1 MLHLQNL
8 SYSHSNKTVLFQ
20 NLQLHL
26 HAKEKMAIIGNN
38 GVGKSTL
45 LKIIAG
51 EFFVSAGQLKTSADP
66 YYIPQIFG
74 QFNDWTIAKAMRV
87 ETKWKAL
94 KSILNGNVSE
104 LQLEL
109 LQDDWTIED
118 RCREALAYWQLF
130 KVDLDQTIGSL
141 SGGQKTKV
149 FLAGIQVHQPDLIL
163 LDEPSNYLDLE
174 ARNCLYQFLQS
185 CSCAMIVVSHDRNLL
200 NLLDAVG
207 ELNATGI
214 KYYGG
219 NYEFYLDQKKKEHQ
233 ALQED
238 IAATAK
244 SLRIAKEIDRETKE
258 RQNKL
263 NARGKNK
270 QEKSGV
276 AKIMMNTL
284 RNNAEKTSAKLKNIH
299 AEKVQGLKQELQSL
313 RSAIPNP
320 NQMKMEWDA
329 SALHVG
335 KRLFAAEGMN
345 IQFAEQQALWKKPI
359 SWLLNSGE
367 RWVIKGKNGVGKTT
381 LLQILLG
388 SIEPTI
394 GSIFRSECR
403 TVYIDQEYS
412 LVNRKLTVY
421 ELAREFNRTGFEEHE
436 INIRLHRFLFDKGD
450 WNTSCQELSGGE
462 RMRLLLC
469 CLNISQQSPDL
480 ILLDEPTNNLDLENL
495 EILTKA
501 INQYKGT
508 LIVVSHDEN
517 FLKDIKANSEFT
529 LE

>member
-1 MLHLQNL
+1 MLHLKNL

-20 NLQLHL
+20 NLHLHL
-26 HAKEKMAIIGNN
+26 QIKEKMAIIGNN

-51 EFFVSAGQLKTSADP
+51 ELFASGGQLKTSTEP

-94 KSILNGNVSE
+94 QSILKGDVSE

-109 LQDDWTIED
+109 LEDDWTIED
-118 RCREALAYWQLF
+118 RCREALAYWQLD
-130 KVDLDQTIGSL
+130 KPGLDQPIGSL

-149 FLAGIQVHQPDLIL
+149 FLAGLQVHQPDLIL
-163 LDEPSNYLDLE
+163 LDEPSNHLDLD
-174 ARNCLYQFLQS
+174 ARNCLYQFVQS
-185 CSCAMIVVSHDRNLL
+185 CSSSMIIVSHDRRLL

-214 KYYGG
+214 QYYGG
-219 NYEFYLDQKKKEHQ
+219 NYEFYLEQKKKEYQ

-238 IAATAK
+238 IAATTK
-244 SLRIAKEIDRETKE
+244 SLRLAKEIERETKE

-270 QEKSGV
+270 QENAGV

-284 RNNAEKTSAKLKNIH
+284 RNNAEKTSSKLKAVH
-299 AEKVQGLKQELQSL
+299 GEKIQGLKQELQSL
-313 RSAIPNP
+313 RSAIPDP
-320 NQMKMEWDA
+320 NQMKVDWDE
-329 SALHVG
+329 STLHQG
-335 KRLFAAEGMN
+335 KRLFSAEEMN
-345 IQFAEQQALWKKPI
+345 FQFAEQQLLWKVPI

-367 RWVIKGKNGVGKTT
+367 RWVIKGKNGAGKTT

-388 SIEPTI
+388 GMEPTI
-394 GSIFRSECR
+394 GTVYRSGCSS
-403 TVYIDQEYS
+403 VYIDQEYT
-412 LVNRKLTVY
+412 LVNRKMSVY

-436 INIRLHRFLFDKGD
+436 INIRLHRFLFDKDD
-450 WNTSCQELSGGE
+450 WKTSCQKLSGGE

-480 ILLDEPTNNLDLENL
+480 IVLDEPTNNLDLENL

-517 FLKDIKANSEFT
+517 FLKDIKADREFV